1 MQLQIVSTDKEKQEK
16 QTGMEFVLTGAV
28 LQ

>member
-1 MQLQIVSTDKEKQEK
+1 MQLQIVSMDKENQEK
-16 QTGMEFVLTGAV
+16 QTGKKFVLTGAV

>member
-1 MQLQIVSTDKEKQEK
+1 MQVQIVSMDKEKQEK
-16 QTGMEFVLTGAV
+16 QRGKEFVLTGAV